1 MRTTVIVKQL
11 AQQWREFSD
20 EEKKAYEDAYRAEW
34 VAYKDELSRIQKQ
47 LTPSQMESLEKEIAQ
62 KRLKKKALLKKR
74 ELTILGKPK
83 RPRTAFNIY
92 VAERFQ
98 QSKSLS
104 VQAKMVSVHEDW
116 KNLTS
121 SEKQVYI
128 QRAEDDKVRYNN
140 EMKVWEEQMIEAGR
154 NDLLRRAKKTKD
166 DVEH

>member
-1 MRTTVIVKQL
+1 MKNTEIIKQL

-20 EEKKAYEDAYRAEW
+20 EEKKAYEDAFRAEW

-83 RPRTAFNIY
+83 RPRTAYNIY
-92 VAERFQ
+92 VADRFQ
-98 QSKSLS
+98 ESRNSS
-104 VQAKMVSVHEDW
+104 VQAHLVFVNQCW

-154 NDLLRRAKKTKD
+154 DDLLRRIKKTKD